1 MPRQSL
7 ADATTPR
14 PAAVQSAPVAPLR
27 PEPPSH
33 LSAPAAACWRELL
46 AMRTPDYW
54 DGPSLILAERLAVA
68 LAESR
73 RVQTA
78 VDGMDPAANPLDFA
92 RLSNLQDKLTARVS
106 ALASR
111 LRLTKQ
117 SQMTPRAAATAAAVG
132 LSTADRIRQRYTGG
146 AA

>member
-7 ADATTPR
+7 ADRTTPR
-14 PAAVQSAPVAPLR
+14 PEPVQAVTLATLR
-27 PEPPSH
+27 PEPPAH
-33 LSAPAAACWRELL
+33 LSAAAAACWRELL

-54 DGPSLILAERLAVA
+54 DGPSLILAERLAVS

-78 VDGMDPAANPLDFA
+78 VDAMDPADHPLEFA

-117 SQMTPRAAATAAAVG
+117 SQIGPRAAAREAAQGPSSLDAMR
-132 LSTADRIRQRYTGG
+132 ARY
-146 AA
+146 AR

>member
-7 ADATTPR
+7 ADRITPR
-14 PAAVQSAPVAPLR
+14 PAAVQSAPLSPLR
-27 PEPPSH
+27 PEPPAH
-33 LSAPAAACWRELL
+33 LSAAAAACWRELL
-46 AMRTPDYW
+46 AMRAPEYW

-78 VDGMDPAANPLDFA
+78 VDGMDPAADAAAFVK
-92 RLSNLQDKLTARVS
+92 LSNLQDKLTARVS

-117 SQMTPRAAATAAAVG
+117 SQMGPRAAGRAAGEG
-132 LSTADRIRQRYTGG
+132 LDSIGRMRLAYGG
-146 AA
+146 RAG